1 METKEK
7 IKLVR
12 KDRVYLISVCGGE
25 EWKDEI
31 FALDDI
37 KKAEKR
43 AKELN
48 EYRNNQLDG
57 RKYYIKIIN
66 EYVDNFGNGY
76 QCKPS
81 EIPWLIKKIEE
92 RYE

>member
-12 KDRVYLISVCGGE
+12 KDRVYLNNEADINVAIYSL
-25 EWKDEI
+25 DE
-31 FALDDI
+31 FEKA
-37 KKAEKR
+37 KKEAELMTNRHGQKF
-43 AKELN
+43 N
-48 EYRNNQLDG
+48 V
-57 RKYYIKIIN
+57 KIVN